1 MSQKQSRKVS
11 LEESLTLLLGEE
23 ILPFQKW
30 PDEAL
35 LIHFAFCYRIAV
47 QWAQTFTNQSIEDL
61 TRGPRVFLNLQ
72 RLKSRITGIY
82 AWELK
87 ADPNLDSTPS
97 RGFPLAVSVLFINGI
112 EEEIQRRMKHRTVNG
127 KWVEYLR
134 HRKDESVVRFLDAIT
149 PRGRSSA
156 DLSKIPGEFCPAL
169 RRHVYALSWEDRED
183 ELHNAWISFAEWISR
198 RVLTVDPRVSRD
210 QLEAFLWGEDQ
221 TVFYEAL
228 KQDIKTMFAIYWSF
242 RQLGKGKEDDSKGAD
257 YIPKLETRSR
267 LRDKYRKFYPA
278 IKEFPYLDERG
289 KQRFLRVEEVEL
301 DVPPAD
307 HDESSEK
314 YNKKKALRDKIREIG
329 EKYDPANIVIDE
341 LSNKQLLADLMS
353 RLRPEEQKFLDN
365 LIRQSK
371 GADRVNVSAAAK
383 ESRISRQMAHRY
395 LRRIRELAEQFGP
408 EGRKDVLG

>member
-1 MSQKQSRKVS
+1 MSQKQSRKLS

-35 LIHFAFCYRIAV
+35 LIHFVFCYRIAV
-47 QWAQTFTNQSIEDL
+47 QWAKTFTNQSIEDL
-61 TRGPRVFLNLQ
+61 TRGPRVFLNL
-72 RLKSRITGIY
+72 RHLKSRITGIY

-112 EEEIQRRMKHRTVNG
+112 EEEIRRRLERRAVNG

-134 HRKDESVVRFLDAIT
+134 HKKDESFVRFLDAIT

-156 DLSKIPGEFCPAL
+156 DLSKFPSKFRPAL

-221 TVFYEAL
+221 NAFYEAL

-242 RQLGKGKEDDSKGAD
+242 RQLGKRGSKGAD
-257 YIPKLETRSR
+257 FIPKLETYSKM
-267 LRDKYRKFYPA
+267 RDKHRRF
-278 IKEFPYLDERG
+278 FPW
-289 KQRFLRVEEVEL
+289 V
-301 DVPPAD
+301 
-307 HDESSEK
+307 
-314 YNKKKALRDKIREIG
+314 RDTEG
-329 EKYDPANIVIDE
+329 
-341 LSNKQLLADLMS
+341 
-353 RLRPEEQKFLDN
+353 RLRPQWPIQVEYDDSIEGSREDREENDESDQETVLIREPAMGDLKAKLAPNLTSKEQAFLDI
-365 LIRQSK
+365 LLRQLETS
-371 GADRVNVSAAAK
+371 GRWNVSAAAG
-383 ESRISRQMAHRY
+383 ELGVSRQMAHRY
-395 LRRIRELAEQFGP
+395 LRKIRELAEQFGP
-408 EGRKDVLG
+408 EGPRRT